1 MREVIVEQSDRFLLP
16 GRVAVHLAHDG
27 LGAGRRAED

>member
-1 MREVIVEQSDRFLLP
+1 MHGVIVEQSDRFVLP
-16 GRVAVHLAHDG
+16 GRVAVDLAHDG